1 MVSTIFLKEIYNKKM
16 HLLDLIIQFFNRKLG
31 KDIKTNFIKFITL
44 GLFGGVTIITY
55 VPKGIDLITI
65 ISAIVIFWM
74 ILYIIFRIFQYFK
87 IQ

>member
-1 MVSTIFLKEIYNKKM
+1 M
-16 HLLDLIIQFFNRKLG
+16 HLIDLIIQFFNKKLS
-31 KDIKTNFIKFITL
+31 KDKKTNFIQFITL
-44 GLFGGVTIITY
+44 GLFGGVAVITY
-55 VPKGIDLITI
+55 IPKNTDPITI